1 MKKVIFTILLVAA
14 QVVFSQQD
22 TTFKDQDAIISL
34 IEDYFAQVDKKN
46 IDGMYRFFAMPLVLH
61 FNADKP
67 YHIKDK
73 EEFDAIFNAWKRSP
87 NSNFHSTR
95 IDSIRVNNAFANYFC
110 VADVTFSRL
119 DRKGNPINQQRVL
132 YNLVKGDKY
141 GPLGLLIKW
150 FKKWKIYMISN
161 VDIIEE

>member
-1 MKKVIFTILLVAA
+1 MKKIIFLIILFTADII
-14 QVVFSQQD
+14 FSQQD
-22 TTFKDQDAIISL
+22 TTFKEQDLIISL
-34 IEDYFAQVDKKN
+34 LEDYFAHVDNKD

-73 EEFDAIFNAWKRSP
+73 EEFDAIFSAWKRSP

-95 IDSIRVNNAFANYFC
+95 IDSIRVNNAFANYIC
-110 VADVTFSRL
+110 VADVTYSRL
-119 DRKGNPINQQRVL
+119 DKKGNPINRQRVL
-132 YNLVKGDKY
+132 YNLVKGGKF

-150 FKKWKIYMISN
+150 FMKWKIYMITN
-161 VDIIEE
+161 VEMVE

>member
-1 MKKVIFTILLVAA
+1 MKKIIFLIILFTAGII
-14 QVVFSQQD
+14 FSQQD
-22 TTFKDQDAIISL
+22 TTFKEQALIISL
-34 IEDYFAQVDKKN
+34 LEDYFAQVDKKN

-73 EEFDAIFNAWKRSP
+73 EEFDAIFSAWKRSP

-95 IDSIRVNNAFANYFC
+95 IDSIRVNNVFFNYFC
-110 VADVTFSRL
+110 VADVTYSRL
-119 DRKGNPINQQRVL
+119 DNKGNTINQQRVL
-132 YNLVKGDKY
+132 YNLVKGGKY

-150 FKKWKIYMISN
+150 FKKWKIYMITN
-161 VDIIEE
+161 VEMVE

>member
-1 MKKVIFTILLVAA
+1 MKKIIFLIILFTAGII
-14 QVVFSQQD
+14 FSQQD
-22 TTFKDQDAIISL
+22 TTFKEQDLIISL
-34 IEDYFAQVDKKN
+34 LEDYFAQVDKKN

-73 EEFDAIFNAWKRSP
+73 EEFDAIFSAWKRSP

-95 IDSIRVNNAFANYFC
+95 IDSIRVNNAFANYIC
-110 VADVTFSRL
+110 VADVTYSRL
-119 DRKGNPINQQRVL
+119 DNKGNTINQQRVL
-132 YNLVKGDKY
+132 YNLVKGGKY

-150 FKKWKIYMISN
+150 FMKWKIYMITN
-161 VDIIEE
+161 VEMVE

>member
-1 MKKVIFTILLVAA
+1 MKKIIFLIILFTAGII
-14 QVVFSQQD
+14 FSQQE
-22 TTFKDQDAIISL
+22 TTFKEQDLIISL
-34 IEDYFAQVDKKN
+34 LEDYFAHVDNKD

-73 EEFDAIFNAWKRSP
+73 EEFETIFSAWKRSP

-95 IDSIRVNNAFANYFC
+95 IDSIRVNNVFFNYFC
-110 VADVTFSRL
+110 VADVTYSRL
-119 DRKGNPINQQRVL
+119 DNKGNTINQQRIL
-132 YNLVKGDKY
+132 YNLIKGDKF

-150 FKKWKIYMISN
+150 FKKWKIYKITN
-161 VDIIEE
+161 VEMGE

>member
-14 QVVFSQQD
+14 QAVFSQQD

-34 IEDYFAQVDKKN
+34 IEDYFAHVDNKD

-61 FNADKP
+61 FNADQP

-95 IDSIRVNNAFANYFC
+95 IDSIRVNNAFFNYFC
-110 VADVTFSRL
+110 VADVTYSRL
-119 DRKGNPINQQRVL
+119 DNKGNTINQQRVL
-132 YNLVKGDKY
+132 YNFVKGDKF

-150 FKKWKIYMISN
+150 FKKWKIYMITN
-161 VDIIEE
+161 VEMVE